1 MGFNKRKKCNAWVKV
16 ICWLTHDYFLPL
28 SRVSDKARETEE
40 SQQAEKL
47 KSDEG

>member
-1 MGFNKRKKCNAWVKV
+1 MGFNQRKKCSAWVN
-16 ICWLTHDYFLPL
+16 LLATHDNFLPL
-28 SRVSDKARETEE
+28 PRVSDKARETEE